1 MQKSAEPGGSLEAQ
15 IICFRSPAEACY
27 TVSTYVLTPPAF
39 LHTCRDSLE
48 VSADLRVA
56 QYIYMCVNITIE
68 YHTTLR
74 IITTKEIPLLSDS

>member
-1 MQKSAEPGGSLEAQ
+1 MIPSLNDIYKLDLCVTNLAPNP
-15 IICFRSPAEACY
+15 IMTRGCTAR
-27 TVSTYVLTPPAF
+27 PAF

-74 IITTKEIPLLSDS
+74 RITTKEIPQLSDS